1 MGYNRGIG
9 CSLKRWGIRCQGNA
23 PDGVRRERELEMDAT
38 VIIAISI
45 IALGFVILA
54 GLAIWLALDR
64 QRRSQSTPAV
74 QQPPQSGLKA
84 AHPSP
89 APAVTPAAA
98 PGPIEAKQTPARQTP
113 SSQKAPASLPDPQ
126 HSGEYPAAEQYDQTF
141 LPQPPRR
148 RTRKSE

>member
-9 CSLKRWGIRCQGNA
+9 CSLKRWDIRCQGNA
-23 PDGVRRERELEMDAT
+23 PDGVRREREREMDAT

-54 GLAIWLALDR
+54 GLAIWLAVDR
-64 QRRSQSTPAV
+64 QRRSQPTPAI
-74 QQPPQSGLKA
+74 QQQPQSGPKA
-84 AHPSP
+84 ANQRPG
-89 APAVTPAAA
+89 PAVTPAAA
-98 PGPIEAKQTPARQTP
+98 PGPKEAKQTP

-126 HSGEYPAAEQYDQTF
+126 HSGEYPAAELYDQTL